1 MSVFACPRC
10 GSARAGQWAVCAR
23 CLLVE
28 EGEAELFAGLLLEED
43 IGQGGMGTVF
53 RARDVK
59 LGRTVAVKC
68 LKPELAAQ
76 PEVQERFLREAR
88 ALAMLNHPNIV
99 TLFGCGR
106 EDGET
111 YLVMEHVPGGALS
124 QKPLPLPL
132 GEALRTVGEVC
143 DALSY
148 AHAQGVIHRDVKP
161 ANVLLDAA
169 GRAKL
174 SDFGIA
180 RIVAPGVVSS
190 TVTQTGQ
197 ALGSAGYIAPEAL
210 RGAAPDARADI
221 YAVGA
226 LLRELLTGRLPVGEV
241 TGLPSGIEKVV
252 RKAMAENPSE
262 RFASAS
268 ELKAALLQHGA
279 EQVNLPA
286 DESLWMRAVALLQ
299 TAAAG
304 SAFWA
309 LAMSLTP
316 RVAAKDAVLPIA
328 ALGTQELPDGQ
339 VLTRARFEIGPWL
352 WAAAAV
358 GMALG
363 ATALLRGHWR
373 RERLDVPAPHVSLA
387 SPPWVF
393 GIGVVMVVMFAARV
407 SLAVAGVIPFRPRGD
422 SLFAFLPI
430 LGGLMEMMALYSF
443 ALSLL
448 ESWRVQRPLSK
459 EWKLWVGMGLSLIP
473 PGGQLLFELS
483 RG

>member
-1 MSVFACPRC
+1 MSVSACTRC
-10 GSARAGQWAVCAR
+10 GSTGTSGLAVCAR
-23 CLLVE
+23 CLLE
-28 EGEAELFAGLLLEED
+28 EERDDALFAGLTMEEE
-43 IGQGGMGTVF
+43 IGRGGMGTVF
-53 RARDVK
+53 RARDAK
-59 LGRTVAVKC
+59 LGRMVAVKC

-88 ALAMLNHPNIV
+88 ALAMLNHPHIV
-99 TLFGCGR
+99 TLFGCGN
-106 EDGET
+106 EEGET

-124 QKPLPLPL
+124 QKSLPLPL

-190 TVTQTGQ
+190 TVTQTGH
-197 ALGSAGYIAPEAL
+197 AMGSAGYMAPEAL
-210 RGAAPDARADI
+210 RGAVPDVRVDI

-241 TGLPSGIEKVV
+241 SGLPVAIEKVV
-252 RKAMAENPSE
+252 RKAMAENPSD
-262 RFASAS
+262 RFASVS
-268 ELKAALLQHGA
+268 ELKAALMEEGA
-279 EQVNLPA
+279 ERVELPA

-316 RVAAKDAVLPIA
+316 RVVSKDAVLPIA
-328 ALGTQELPDGQ
+328 ALGTQVLPDGQ
-339 VLTRARFEIGPWL
+339 IFTRARFEIGPWL

-373 RERLDVPAPHVSLA
+373 RERWDVQAPSLPVGQPAVGIRYRCHRGLDVRGPGESVGGRGRSVSA
-387 SPPWVF
+387 E
-393 GIGVVMVVMFAARV
+393 R
-407 SLAVAGVIPFRPRGD
+407 
-422 SLFAFLPI
+422 
-430 LGGLMEMMALYSF
+430 
-443 ALSLL
+443 
-448 ESWRVQRPLSK
+448 
-459 EWKLWVGMGLSLIP
+459 
-473 PGGQLLFELS
+473 
-483 RG
+483 